1 MEDDLITKKIKL
13 IKIKEKSSKGNKSK
27 KKEKEIKRNYGID
40 LLRIFSMINIII
52 LHINILRIHF
62 FF

>member
-1 MEDDLITKKIKL
+1 MEDDSLTKKIKL
-13 IKIKEKSSKGNKSK
+13 IIIEEKSSKGNKSI

-52 LHINILRIHF
+52 LIYLENNFI
-62 FF
+62 